1 MNSNKV
7 EVDSVVFNLV
17 LIAISITVYLL
28 AI

>member
-7 EVDSVVFNLV
+7 EVDSVVFNLM
-17 LIAISITVYLL
+17 LIAISIVVYLL